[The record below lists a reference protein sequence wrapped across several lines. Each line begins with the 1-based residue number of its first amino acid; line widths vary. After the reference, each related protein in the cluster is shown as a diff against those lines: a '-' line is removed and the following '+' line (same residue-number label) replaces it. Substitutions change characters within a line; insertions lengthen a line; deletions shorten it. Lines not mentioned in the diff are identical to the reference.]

1 VKGCGGG
8 AGKSAHRILR
18 LWKGRGGAGEAGEV
32 AAWPAMGAVGWRLG
46 EMLTG
51 GPCPSAGEREGEE
64 VGRRVGR
71 RGWMGRRVGEG
82 NEPWGKRKKRK
93 EGSRAGPKVREREG
107 EKRGCFRTF

>member
-1 VKGCGGG
+1 VEAVRGSRRIESCACGREGEERG
-8 AGKSAHRILR
+8 R
-18 LWKGRGGAGEAGEV
+18 LERWRRGHP
-32 AAWPAMGAVGWRLG
+32 WGAVGWRLG

-51 GPCPSAGEREGEE
+51 GPCPSAGEREGEG

-82 NEPWGKRKKRK
+82 NGPWGKRKKRK